1 MKHLA
6 RMLRKN
12 STNAENLLWKHL
24 RAHRLSDYKFKR
36 QQIIEPYI
44 VDFICLEAKLIIEAD
59 GGQHLEQ
66 TEADRKRTEYLESL
80 GYEIIRFWNN
90 DILNNITSVLERIN
104 NRLILS
110 PLPSP
115 PPEGEGVVEQVI
127 HVDALK

>member
-24 RAHRLSDYKFKR
+24 RAHRLSGYKFKR

-90 DILNNITSVLERIN
+90 DILTDIATVLEQIN
-104 NRLILS
+104 NRLI
-110 PLPSP
+110 
-115 PPEGEGVVEQVI
+115 
-127 HVDALK
+127 